1 MKFGAA
7 STVAI
12 VLTFAVA
19 AGAGAQD
26 AEAVALRA
34 SRVYRGLSS
43 LRAAFEQTIEDR
55 MIGAQDSRGEL
66 VQAGSANLAMRFSE
80 PKGEAVVL
88 DGTHV
93 WVYTPSTAP
102 GQVIRM
108 AIPTDPVYGPNVLSR
123 ILDKPTERY
132 GVRALD
138 RQLLEG
144 RPMDVVEFLP
154 NVADPLFKRAVIWFD
169 PQSGLPRRLV
179 LDELTGV
186 RRTLTLSR
194 IRVNGPVTRKDFS
207 FEIPA
212 GVRVIER

>member
-1 MKFGAA
+1 MRAGGIALLAIGAL
-7 STVAI
+7 
-12 VLTFAVA
+12 VLSPPA
-19 AGAGAQD
+19 AGAQD

-34 SRVYRGLSS
+34 GRVYRSLSS
-43 LRAAFEQTIEDR
+43 LRASFTQTIEDR
-55 MIGAQDSRGEL
+55 MIGSQDSRGEL
-66 VQAGSANLAMRFSE
+66 VQAGNANLAMRFSD
-80 PKGEAVVL
+80 PKGEAIVL
-88 DGTHV
+88 DGTYA

-108 AIPTDPVYGPNVLSR
+108 PIPNDPVYGPNVLAR

-132 GVRALD
+132 AVRSLGKE
-138 RQLLEG
+138 RLEDG
-144 RPMDVVEFLP
+144 LMDAVEFTP
-154 NVADPLFKRAVIWFD
+154 NVADPLFRRAVIWFD

-194 IRVNGPVTRKDFS
+194 IRVNGPVSRKDFT
-207 FEIPA
+207 FEVPG

>member
-1 MKFGAA
+1 MRAGRIALLAIGGLMLSTPAA
-7 STVAI
+7 R
-12 VLTFAVA
+12 
-19 AGAGAQD
+19 AQD

-34 SRVYRGLSS
+34 GRVYRSLSS
-43 LRAAFEQTIEDR
+43 LRASFTQTIEDR

-66 VQAGSANLAMRFSE
+66 VQAGNANLAMRFSD
-80 PKGEAVVL
+80 PKGEAIVL
-88 DGTHV
+88 DGTYA

-108 AIPTDPVYGPNVLSR
+108 PIPNDPVYGPNVLAR

-132 GVRALD
+132 AVRSLGKE
-138 RQLLEG
+138 RLEDG
-144 RPMDVVEFLP
+144 LMDAVEFTP
-154 NVADPLFKRAVIWFD
+154 NVADPLFRRAVIWFD

-194 IRVNGPVTRKDFS
+194 IRVNGPVSRKDFT
-207 FEIPA
+207 FEVPG

>member
-66 VQAGSANLAMRFSE
+66 VQAGSANLAMRFSD

>member
-1 MKFGAA
+1 
-7 STVAI
+7 
-12 VLTFAVA
+12 
-19 AGAGAQD
+19 
-26 AEAVALRA
+26 
-34 SRVYRGLSS
+34 
-43 LRAAFEQTIEDR
+43 
-55 MIGAQDSRGEL
+55 MIGAQESRGDL

-80 PKGEAVVL
+80 PKGEAIVL
-88 DGTHV
+88 DGTYV

-108 AIPTDPVYGPNVLSR
+108 GIPTDPVYGPNVLSR
-123 ILDKPTERY
+123 ILDKPTDRY

-138 RQLLEG
+138 RELLEG

-194 IRVNGPVTRKDFS
+194 IRVNGPVSRKDFS

>member
-1 MKFGAA
+1 MRAGGIALLAIGALVL
-7 STVAI
+7 STP
-12 VLTFAVA
+12 A
-19 AGAGAQD
+19 ARAQD

-34 SRVYRGLSS
+34 GRVYRSLSS
-43 LRAAFEQTIEDR
+43 LRASFTQTIEDR

-66 VQAGSANLAMRFSE
+66 VQAGNANLAMRFSD
-80 PKGEAVVL
+80 PKGEAIVL
-88 DGTHV
+88 DGTYA

-108 AIPTDPVYGPNVLSR
+108 PIPNDPVYGPNVLAR

-132 GVRALD
+132 AVRSLGKE
-138 RQLLEG
+138 RLEDG
-144 RPMDVVEFLP
+144 LMDAVEFTP
-154 NVADPLFKRAVIWFD
+154 NVADPLFRRAVIWFD

-194 IRVNGPVTRKDFS
+194 IRVNGPVSRKDFT
-207 FEIPA
+207 FEVPG